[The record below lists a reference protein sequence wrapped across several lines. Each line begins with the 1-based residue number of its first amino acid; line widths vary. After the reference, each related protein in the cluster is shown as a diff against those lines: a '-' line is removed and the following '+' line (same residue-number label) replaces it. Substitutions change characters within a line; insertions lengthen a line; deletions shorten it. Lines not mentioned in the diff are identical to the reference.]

1 MKKTMITFFISI
13 IIVCTVIVP
22 CAYAYE
28 SDATDIKLSVPIT
41 TNDLFV
47 SQEEAYYIALLF
59 IKDSI
64 HTGLTVWDENTTIK
78 NSVIMYDET
87 GNDSITAYTFAEIA
101 ARQKTFRCAHA
112 KEQGNLVRLPVWIL

>member
-87 GNDSITAYTFAEIA
+87 GNDSITAYTFELTSGYVVVSAYLGVENIVL
-101 ARQKTFRCAHA
+101 
-112 KEQGNLVRLPVWIL
+112 EWSDE